1 MGFAERNCLWS
12 YQHQNTECA
21 NFQVC
26 RPMQGKPHPLFMM
39 AKPEAAVEEAFHENK
54 HKQKSKDLEI
64 QSLNFV
70 LPCMCDPGKSFHV
83 PVVASCKGFLEKGF
97 VHIFLVWM
105 QLFLLFCPVM
115 SILRSKCAFVLH
127 PGMETLNTTSHHL
140 FVWEKK
146 YLVKSSQKTAVI
158 FYIWSRSS
166 ATSVA
171 SVTNC
176 ICSRRYLVTES
187 QGLIKQYIYISCSE
201 FYKYIET
208 KM

>member
-1 MGFAERNCLWS
+1 MGFAERDCLWS

-39 AKPEAAVEEAFHENK
+39 TKPDAAVGEAFHENK

-64 QSLNFV
+64 QSLIFFAMYMWLWKDFPCPSSCFLQGLFGERICTCVLGLSAALPPV
-70 LPCMCDPGKSFHV
+70 LPSCVDPEVQMCIYF
-83 PVVASCKGFLEKGF
+83 ASRDGN
-97 VHIFLVWM
+97 
-105 QLFLLFCPVM
+105 P
-115 SILRSKCAFVLH
+115 
-127 PGMETLNTTSHHL
+127 
-140 FVWEKK
+140 K
-146 YLVKSSQKTAVI
+146 YNISSSLVKSSQKTAVI
-158 FYIWSRSS
+158 FCIWSRSS

-171 SVTNC
+171 SVTNW

-187 QGLIKQYIYISCSE
+187 QGLIKQYLYMSCSE